1 MTREIINYL
10 DTNENEYIKHPNL
23 WDAVKAVV
31 RGKFVPIS
39 AYIKKKKSSQINNTT
54 LHLRELEQS
63 KLTQKLAEEG
73 NKD

>member
-39 AYIKKKKSSQINNTT
+39 AYIKKKKVLKSIIQLYT
-54 LHLRELEQS
+54 L
-63 KLTQKLAEEG
+63 G
-73 NKD
+73 N